1 MTLWIFNTATSQ
13 LWKCSGEPW
22 STCVSIC
29 TLQWGRKGRKYDF
42 GWTSLWWITDVHFN
56 LFTSFWFSSLSAL
69 LRPQITGDDWQI
81 KTVRV
86 KWLLFPYLF
95 IFHRCNAMP
104 KRKLR
109 FQTVQSEFQMRC
121 NSMENIKCQSQFCP
135 VRREGFSTLGWL
147 AHARVWLRLRWG
159 ITLFFSCPFFFSFS
173 GKKKRKK
180 THTHKPK
187 CKQLHISQLPANCY
201 FSFDFE

>member
-1 MTLWIFNTATSQ
+1 MTLWIFYKARSW

-29 TLQWGRKGRKYDF
+29 TSLRRRKWRKSDF

-69 LRPQITGDDWQI
+69 VRLQIAGDDWQI
-81 KTVRV
+81 KTAGV
-86 KWLLFPYLF
+86 KNDCYSLIYLF
-95 IFHRCNAMP
+95 ISQRCNDMP

-121 NSMENIKCQSQFCP
+121 NSMENIKCQSQFCT
-135 VRREGFSTLGWL
+135 VRREGVSTLRWLQRARVELRRLSSAPVRLLLTFSTKLTKKL
-147 AHARVWLRLRWG
+147 KASNQCHSVYFEEC
-159 ITLFFSCPFFFSFS
+159 TL
-173 GKKKRKK
+173 
-180 THTHKPK
+180 
-187 CKQLHISQLPANCY
+187 LNLI
-201 FSFDFE
+201 